1 MHPQRQRIETY
12 VAEHP
17 GAHFSELSRELDLAT
32 GQVQYHVRKLVRGD
46 VLARKQLYGRTHFY
60 PPEYDDWERSA
71 LALLRRETARDILF
85 TLLEDGPAHP
95 DTVADAVGVAR
106 ATLEYHVDRLVEQD
120 LIDKEYGDGNRV
132 SLSVTDPEATAELL
146 AAIEPSL
153 PDRLIDR
160 FVVLVDDLFSD

>member
-46 VLARKQLYGRTHFY
+46 ALARKRLYGRTHFY
-60 PPEYDDWERSA
+60 PPSYDEWQRSA
-71 LALLRRETARDILF
+71 LALLCRETAREILF
-85 TLLEDGPAHP
+85 VLLEEGPAHP
-95 DTVADAVGVAR
+95 DDVADDVGIAR
-106 ATLEYHVDRLVEQD
+106 ATVEYHVDRLREQD
-120 LIDKEYGDGNRV
+120 LIDKEYGEGNRV
-132 SLSVTDPEATAELL
+132 TLSVSDPEATADLL

-160 FVVLVDDLFSD
+160 FVVLVDDLFAD